1 MNEMT
6 PVAPE
11 TITFPS
17 DQDSSGRTLGKEEIE
32 LLTKVIESGTL
43 TATKG
48 TMVKQLA
55 EDFAKMVG
63 AKYAYACASGTAALH
78 TAIAAVDP
86 NPGDEIITTS
96 ITDMGALTPILYQGA
111 IPVFA
116 DVDPVTLNVTAETIA
131 KVISPKTKAIMVTH
145 LFGNPAELAKIK
157 ALAEQHKVALIED
170 CAQAF
175 LAKEKGA
182 FVGTVGDIGCF
193 SLQQGKHITA
203 GEGGIVVTNDENL
216 ARRAR
221 LFIDKAWGYGDPKPD
236 HYFLAI
242 NYRMTELAGAVALA
256 QLGKLQFSV
265 DQRRKMADRLSE
277 QLKDLDGIIVPRV
290 ADDAEHTYW
299 RYSLIVDPDKI
310 EGGPVGLAAK
320 IKAYNV
326 ASGPRYIQK
335 PAFECQVLRDQV
347 TFGDSKWPFTLARP
361 EAVDYAPANFPG
373 TYKALNEVL
382 VLPWNERYEEHH
394 IDHIAQAIRAQ
405 HKALY
410 KG

>member
-1 MNEMT
+1 MNEMS
-6 PVAPE
+6 PVTVE
-11 TITFPS
+11 EITFPS
-17 DQDSSGRTLGKEEIE
+17 DQDSSGRTFGQEEID
-32 LLTKVIESGTL
+32 LLTKVIQSGTL

-48 TMVKQLA
+48 TMVKDFA
-55 EDFAKMVG
+55 DTFAKMVG

-78 TAIAAVDP
+78 AAIAAVDP
-86 NPGDEIITTS
+86 KPGDEIITTS
-96 ITDMGALTPILYQGA
+96 ITDMGAITPILYQGA

-116 DVDPVTLNVTAETIA
+116 DVDPVTMNVTPETIA

-157 ALAEQHKVALIED
+157 ALADKHKLALIED

-175 LAKEKGA
+175 MAKENGR
-182 FVGTVGDIGCF
+182 FVGTVGDVGCF

-203 GEGGIVVTNDENL
+203 GEGGIVVTNDENV
-216 ARRAR
+216 ARRLR

-242 NYRMTELAGAVALA
+242 NYRMTELAGAVGLA

-265 DQRRKMADRLSE
+265 DQRRKMADRLSS
-277 QLKDLDGIIVPRV
+277 QLEGLEGITLPVV

-299 RYSLIVDPDKI
+299 RYCIMVDPTKI
-310 EGGPVGLAAK
+310 EGGPVALAGK
-320 IKAYNV
+320 LKAYNV

-382 VLPWNERYEEHH
+382 VLPWNERYVEKH
-394 IDHIAQAIRAQ
+394 IDHIAGAIRAQ
-405 HKALY
+405 HKTLL